1 MTIKKIT
8 KKPTITTKNAKD
20 RSLTEVKLIRAAE
33 QLFAEHGF
41 DGATTR
47 MIAQKA
53 DVNIALINR
62 YFEGKEGL
70 FLSIIKERSHLHI
83 NDFAASIPQKT
94 LTDECKQFLAIRFKR
109 HRADARLFKMVMVH
123 LMTDAKF
130 KKKFEASL
138 VELED
143 DQEMINRITNLQ
155 KAKKVDKKLDPPEF
169 VEMLKIQHFGAFI
182 IGYIIECESNKVI
195 DQYLD
200 NFCSILCHGYEL

>member
-1 MTIKKIT
+1 MTNKKIT
-8 KKPTITTKNAKD
+8 KKDLIINKSSKD
-20 RSLTEVKLIRAAE
+20 RSSTESKLIRAAE

-41 DGATTR
+41 NGTTTR

-70 FLSIIKERSHLHI
+70 FLRIIKERSHLHI
-83 NDFAASIPQKT
+83 NDFAVSLPQKT
-94 LTDECKQFLAIRFKR
+94 LTAECKQFLAIRFKR
-109 HRADARLFKMVMVH
+109 HRADAKLFKMVMVH

-143 DQEMINRITNLQ
+143 DQEMINRISNLQ
-155 KAKKVDKKLDPPEF
+155 KTKKVDKKLDPREF

-182 IGYIIECESNKVI
+182 IGYIIECESNTVI

-200 NFCSILCHGYEL
+200 NFSSILCHGFEL